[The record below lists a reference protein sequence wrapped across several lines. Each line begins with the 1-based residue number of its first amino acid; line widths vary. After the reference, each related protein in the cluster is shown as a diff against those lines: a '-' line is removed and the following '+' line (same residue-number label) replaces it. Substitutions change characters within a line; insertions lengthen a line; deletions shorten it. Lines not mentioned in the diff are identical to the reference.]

1 MTSRPIG
8 KASAAGP
15 AADSTT
21 AGSPAPGSPAPGS
34 PAPGSP
40 TAGTPS
46 AGTPS
51 AGTHS
56 AGKGRPTPKRSEA
69 QRVRR
74 GGPVPPPPRTRKE
87 AAQRARAEAKAA
99 RASVRE
105 GRALLPRDA
114 GPVRALVRDVVDS
127 RRSLGTL
134 MLPLAL
140 VLLLAQASGSRE
152 IFVFAT
158 NVWIVGIL
166 ALVVDLVLTAR
177 TLRRRLR
184 EQFPEEG
191 KLRGHIA
198 YGLLR
203 TTVFRR
209 WRIPAPTTSPGRR

>member
-1 MTSRPIG
+1 MTSRPI
-8 KASAAGP
+8 
-15 AADSTT
+15 DSPS
-21 AGSPAPGSPAPGS
+21 AGSPS
-34 PAPGSP
+34 
-40 TAGTPS
+40 T
-46 AGTPS
+46 
-51 AGTHS
+51 
-56 AGKGRPTPKRSEA
+56 GKGRPTPKRSEA

-87 AAQRARAEAKAA
+87 AAQRARDEAKAA
-99 RASVRE
+99 RTQVRE

-140 VLLLAQASGSRE
+140 VLLLAQASGNRRVLD
-152 IFVFAT
+152 IALG
-158 NVWIVGIL
+158 VWLVGIL
-166 ALVVDLVLTAR
+166 ALVTDLVLTAR
-177 TLRRRLR
+177 ALRRRLR
-184 EQFPEEG
+184 EHFPEEH
-191 KLRGHIA
+191 LRGHVA

>member
-1 MTSRPIG
+1 MTSRRIDRP
-8 KASAAGP
+8 S
-15 AADSTT
+15 ADSPD
-21 AGSPAPGSPAPGS
+21 AS
-34 PAPGSP
+34 SP
-40 TAGTPS
+40 TAGTPT
-46 AGTPS
+46 AGSPT
-51 AGTHS
+51 

-69 QRVRR
+69 QRGRR

-87 AAQRARAEAKAA
+87 AAQRAREESKAA

-127 RRSLGTL
+127 RRSIGTL

-140 VLLLAQASGSRE
+140 VLLLAQATGNRR
-152 IFVFAT
+152 VFDLAIA
-158 NVWIVGIL
+158 VWLVGIV
-166 ALVVDLVLTAR
+166 ALLTDLVLTGLAI
-177 TLRRRLR
+177 RRRLR
-184 EQFPEEG
+184 EEFPEEQ
-191 KLRGHIA
+191 KLRGHIS